1 VKQRSI
7 PAHSTQSRTLRLG
20 GDCLARRSRA
30 WSAANGSTA
39 GRHLGRVVK
48 ASDVI
53 RIVAPFGV
61 VIAVVI
67 LILPLS
73 PAYDL
78 NVFLHAGD
86 AALHGRE
93 IYPAIGSPA
102 VYSGSA
108 FVYPAVAVWPFVL
121 LALLPAALAGAIYF
135 VVCACAVI
143 AATTFQSDHDHWIPV
158 LVLGTAFTITGLQL
172 GSLSPLLFVGAV
184 CLWRL
189 RDRPAIFGLVAAPV
203 IVSKLFL
210 APLLVW
216 PLLAKRYRAFAWA
229 TSLTVLLLA
238 LSFATGSLS
247 LPGYL
252 QLLSELG
259 SHEAQAGFGLIG
271 LLRNLSWTPLAA
283 QASALG
289 VATVLMGSA
298 YAHYLRTKD
307 ERLLYSAGIVCTLLL
322 TPVLWSH
329 YFVLLPAAL
338 LALDARRRW
347 FIALAIASWAISP
360 PHGLH

>member
-1 VKQRSI
+1 M
-7 PAHSTQSRTLRLG
+7 
-20 GDCLARRSRA
+20 
-30 WSAANGSTA
+30 N
-39 GRHLGRVVK
+39 
-48 ASDVI
+48 ASDVV
-53 RIVAPFGV
+53 RILALFGV
-61 VIAVVI
+61 VVAIVV

-73 PAYDL
+73 PTYDL
-78 NVFLHAGD
+78 NVFLRAGD

-102 VYSGSA
+102 IYSGSA
-108 FVYPAVAVWPFVL
+108 FVYPAVTVWPFVL
-121 LALLPAALAGAIYF
+121 LALAPAGLAGAIYF
-135 VVCACAVI
+135 VVSACAVI
-143 AATTFQSDHDHWIPV
+143 AATTVQSHRDHWIPV

-172 GSLSPLLFVGAV
+172 GSLSPLLFVGVV
-184 CLWRL
+184 CLWQL

-229 TSLTVLLLA
+229 TSLTALLLA
-238 LSFATGSLS
+238 ISFATGSLS
-247 LPGYL
+247 LPRYL

-271 LLRNLSWTPLAA
+271 LLRNLSLTPSAA
-283 QASALG
+283 QASAFG
-289 VATVLMGSA
+289 VATVVMGSA
-298 YAHYLRTKD
+298 YAYYLRSRD
-307 ERLLYSAGIVCTLLL
+307 EGILYGAGIVWALLL

-338 LALDARRRW
+338 LTLDARRRW
-347 FIALAIASWAISP
+347 FIALAIASWVIAP

>member
-1 VKQRSI
+1 M
-7 PAHSTQSRTLRLG
+7 
-20 GDCLARRSRA
+20 
-30 WSAANGSTA
+30 N
-39 GRHLGRVVK
+39 
-48 ASDVI
+48 ASDVV
-53 RIVAPFGV
+53 RTVAPFGV
-61 VIAVVI
+61 VIAIAV

-78 NVFLHAGD
+78 DVFLRAGN
-86 AALHGRE
+86 AALHGRD

-102 VYSGSA
+102 VYSGSS
-108 FVYPAVAVWPFVL
+108 FVYPAVAVWPFLL
-121 LALLPAALAGAIYF
+121 LALLPAGLAGAIYF

-143 AATTFQSDHDHWIPV
+143 AATAFQSDRDHWIPV
-158 LVLGTAFTITGLQL
+158 LVVGTAFTITGLEL

-184 CLWRL
+184 CVWKL
-189 RDRPAIFGLVAAPV
+189 RDRPAIFGLVAAPL

-238 LSFATGSLS
+238 ISFATGSLS
-247 LPGYL
+247 VTGYL

-259 SHEAQAGFGLIG
+259 SHEAQAGYGFIA
-271 LLRNLSWTPLAA
+271 LLRSLSWTPLAA
-283 QASALG
+283 QASALA
-289 VATVLMGSA
+289 VATVLMVSA
-298 YAHYLRTKD
+298 YAHYRRAGD
-307 ERLLYSAGIVCTLLL
+307 ERLLYSAGIICALLL

-329 YFVLLPAAL
+329 YLVLLPAAL

-347 FIALAIASWAISP
+347 FIALAITSWVIAP

>member
-1 VKQRSI
+1 VNDSK
-7 PAHSTQSRTLRLG
+7 
-20 GDCLARRSRA
+20 
-30 WSAANGSTA
+30 AALY
-39 GRHLGRVVK
+39 LGRAVN
-48 ASDVI
+48 ASDLV
-53 RIVAPFGV
+53 RTVAPFGV
-61 VIAVVI
+61 VVAIVV

-102 VYSGSA
+102 VYSGSS
-108 FVYPAVAVWPFVL
+108 FVYPSVTVWPFAL
-121 LALLPAALAGAIYF
+121 LALLPAGLAGAIYF
-135 VVCACAVI
+135 IVCACAVI
-143 AATTFQSDHDHWIPV
+143 AATALESDRDHWIPI
-158 LVLGTAFTITGLQL
+158 LVVGTAFTITGLQL

-184 CLWRL
+184 CLWKL
-189 RDRPAIFGLVAAPV
+189 RDRPIIFGLVAAPV

-229 TSLTVLLLA
+229 VSLTVALLA
-238 LSFATGSLS
+238 ISFVTGALS
-247 LPGYL
+247 LTGYL

-271 LLRNLSWTPLAA
+271 LLRNLSLTPLAA
-283 QASALG
+283 QASALAI
-289 VATVLMGSA
+289 ATVVMVSA
-298 YAHYLRTKD
+298 YAHYRRASD
-307 ERLLYSAGIVCTLLL
+307 ERVLYSAGIACALLV

-329 YFVLLPAAL
+329 YLVLLPAAL

-347 FIALAIASWAISP
+347 FIALAIASWVIAP

>member
-1 VKQRSI
+1 MV
-7 PAHSTQSRTLRLG
+7 
-20 GDCLARRSRA
+20 
-30 WSAANGSTA
+30 N
-39 GRHLGRVVK
+39 
-48 ASDVI
+48 ASDVV

-78 NVFLHAGD
+78 NVFLHAGN
-86 AALHGRE
+86 AALHGRD
-93 IYPAIGSPA
+93 IYPALGSPA
-102 VYSGSA
+102 VYAGSS

-121 LALLPAALAGAIYF
+121 LALLPAGLAGAIYF
-135 VVCACAVI
+135 VVCSCAVI
-143 AATTFQSDHDHWIPV
+143 AATTFQSDRDHWIPV

-184 CLWRL
+184 CLWKL
-189 RDRPAIFGLVAAPV
+189 RDRPTLFGLVAAPV

-210 APLLVW
+210 APLLLW

-238 LSFATGSLS
+238 INFATGSLS

-271 LLRNLSWTPLAA
+271 LLRNLSLTPLAA

-289 VATVLMGSA
+289 VATVLMVSA
-298 YAHYLRTKD
+298 YAHYLRARD
-307 ERLLYSAGIVCTLLL
+307 ERLLYGAGIVCALLL

-329 YFVLLPAAL
+329 YLVLLPAAL

-347 FIALAIASWAISP
+347 FIALAITSWAIAP
-360 PHGLH
+360 PHGLY